1 MYRTA
6 IAIVLVLAL
15 AAGLFAAA
23 DWRWDIVMLEAWIQ
37 EHAVLG
43 AIVYI
48 GVFIVSTVL
57 PITSLPLL
65 PLAARAYGVPLTF
78 LLTMAGWWL
87 GCLIAFEIARR
98 ARPYLVRLA
107 SPKMLSRCERAIARR
122 HTFGT
127 IVVLRIVFPG
137 DFVGFAL
144 GLLRHVR
151 FSTFAAASFIGTLPS
166 AVIGSYAGGELG
178 HGRYWSAVAACVAM
192 IVAVMIVRRMWES
205 RIEAQPACAVTEEK
219 PSR

>member
-37 EHAVLG
+37 QHAVLG
-43 AIVYI
+43 AVVYI
-48 GVFIVSTVL
+48 GVFIGSTVL

-78 LLTMAGWWL
+78 VLTFAGWWF

-98 ARPYLVRLA
+98 ARP
-107 SPKMLSRCERAIARR
+107 
-122 HTFGT
+122 F
-127 IVVLRIVFPG
+127 
-137 DFVGFAL
+137 
-144 GLLRHVR
+144 
-151 FSTFAAASFIGTLPS
+151 
-166 AVIGSYAGGELG
+166 
-178 HGRYWSAVAACVAM
+178 
-192 IVAVMIVRRMWES
+192 
-205 RIEAQPACAVTEEK
+205 
-219 PSR
+219 